1 MQHAYG
7 KPMHRSTIWRQGQ
20 RWAKE
25 REENQTEATMKA
37 RQKRRGPRENS
48 KSIDTLYFQ
57 FVAAVVGLVNK
68 KGFCHYPEIWR
79 DVKLHRGRPFWKA
92 PASLVQKIS
101 FAGFPPA
108 QMFVAICDLVPL
120 NHVTRGGPDSSSNG
134 SIREKAHAMVRDSI
148 SRRAWLDAKLK
159 AKGYSRNERETYLTE
174 AESSNYLAKWIKVIA
189 PDATVTEGPLP
200 RSGEVKGARP
210 YFDDAGLAIET
221 VGFHS
226 HGDEPDA
233 MGADE
238 LQLRPERKQRGTP
251 AQRVEFC
258 GVKMSRTMASYWR
271 NHKSFFKCKNF
282 LKGLFTRPI
291 PARPYHAMSRVDKLT
306 NEAFRLWMK
315 KARKSRE

>member
-1 MQHAYG
+1 MG
-7 KPMHRSTIWRQGQ
+7 KRTRGKSDGSHDESSAETPWPT
-20 RWAKE
+20 
-25 REENQTEATMKA
+25 RELQIN
-37 RQKRRGPRENS
+37 RHP
-48 KSIDTLYFQ
+48 LYFQ

-221 VGFHS
+221 VGFVGGS
-226 HGDEPDA
+226 SKGD
-233 MGADE
+233 
-238 LQLRPERKQRGTP
+238 
-251 AQRVEFC
+251 FC
-258 GVKMSRTMASYWR
+258 AS
-271 NHKSFFKCKNF
+271 S
-282 LKGLFTRPI
+282 KGDRF
-291 PARPYHAMSRVDKLT
+291 
-306 NEAFRLWMK
+306 
-315 KARKSRE
+315 